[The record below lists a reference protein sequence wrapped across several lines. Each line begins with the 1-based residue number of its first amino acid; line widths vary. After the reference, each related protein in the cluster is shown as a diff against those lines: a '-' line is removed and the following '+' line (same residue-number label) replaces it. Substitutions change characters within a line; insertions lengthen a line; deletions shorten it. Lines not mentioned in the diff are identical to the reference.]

1 MTQKDKITRLTPGR
15 AREVGKNM
23 KHGADALAQSHFK
36 RVKLSDGQFSS
47 VGKGQTLAHE
57 YSLSYYVLAETMT
70 GFEDDLNGYGEAVT
84 HSADGLTDTDAD
96 SAVML
101 NRIAGIVP
109 TANDSTRHDDAW
121 RTGGRHE
128 HDGTQ

>member
-1 MTQKDKITRLTPGR
+1 MTDKGKITRLTPGR

-23 KHGADALAQSHFK
+23 KNGADALAKSHFK
-36 RVKLSDGQFSS
+36 RVQLSDGQFSS

-57 YSLSYYVLAETMT
+57 YALSYYVLAETMT
-70 GFEDDLNGYGEAVT
+70 GFEADLNGYGDAVT

-96 SAVML
+96 SAEML

-109 TANDSTRHDDAW
+109 TANDSARHDDAW
-121 RTGGRHE
+121 RRGG
-128 HDGTQ
+128 QS